1 MVKINPNS
9 KAYNEGIKVGD
20 YVESINGQ
28 NTKGI
33 EHQSAQQMIKNATDQ
48 LMLELTRE
56 SSKTNGTVNGEV
68 HNHIDSQLDYLNSGK
83 MRKPFA
89 HNAPSEH
96 YQGDQKPVGYN
107 QGHGYLGIQGNHVP
121 SNQAVSYHG
130 NRKPGSSSVWTPNG
144 DSRPTKTYKPVSFS
158 HHQSPSHSS
167 QNIPMMVT
175 VNTNRVKSRTA
186 PASPVFQR
194 QYRTAPTSPVM
205 FQSVLKIPPLSP
217 RSAKRDPD
225 TNDRDLYR
233 GQQQTYGGVSASE
246 KNVSADN
253 SAWSLPIKIE
263 AKKQNPDY
271 NSQQSAS
278 HDSPRSYGSPR
289 SQSFFPPPRDFASGH
304 GELPREIPVVFKGIS
319 ESIKGLRQVP
329 VEVDQGQNP
338 DLARSVNIERSP
350 IQRALLREQFS
361 STDADGHQGQQ
372 SPGAS
377 VGSPRREI
385 PIQIRRGPF
394 SSQTSLESD
403 SKPDSPRQIRIEHDK
418 KKADLEKRRIDLE
431 RDINNVIYEAIKQ
444 VPIYDKQTKQEI
456 KPNTIGKYPDI
467 APPPYGAQQSEYII
481 PTKVESQREK
491 RVEEALQHQ
500 LQADKKKTFQKDWEE
515 MQQDHS
521 MSYATLPGKKSST
534 GDLRSRQMFEPD
546 PGSYST
552 LPSFGHKVRRSG
564 SPKLQRNIVHDD
576 DVCFSDIEGGR
587 GKAQPSWRPQHSPL
601 LSRHVWKPNVQPT
614 QVQNTP
620 WAPTASP
627 DQQRRDLSRA
637 PMSRAPMSRS
647 LSESQSYP
655 TRQEEAIGL
664 RQERRG
670 FIPIQIQHEQKPRKV
685 GEGSCD
691 DERDSSL
698 SSFDTIDSSDPK
710 INGTQPPI
718 KSSPKPG
725 VWKPGIQ
732 HSSQAPSFTEKSQTE
747 GNQSPSLKEIPQRW
761 SPGGPSNTAHK
772 GYRPI
777 RTDFSRAPS
786 NISAIT
792 APESYTKSL
801 AKSEESYSSWKP
813 TQRVA
818 PTNTES
824 LPTSALSPPQPLSS
838 SHQDASPVS
847 NHHDKKPEI
856 LENGNSTVS
865 PPPVHNGLDHHVS
878 TSMLHLKDEPSH
890 LPPSQSPY
898 ITLLQKNRDDEE
910 VLYYTATGG
919 RNEGQTKPQGQEGKI
934 PKGAIYLGKSESM
947 EGDVK
952 HTDTYYAVPSEEKTT
967 VTTTKVSSPKRYED
981 IGPID
986 EESGM
991 PLSFRKNVEED
1002 KQHDWYKQ
1010 MYKSLHRTKKKEGT
1024 ESATN
1029 NYKPTYQFPDDD
1041 DDTKSLDVTEP
1052 SSTSEP
1058 LTEESK
1064 SYFSLASPKSAFSPT
1079 SPSLSSKCSELSPSS
1094 PKLADIS
1101 PQNSHLS
1108 PRGGEKTSPGS
1119 HHQFS
1124 HSAINDTSSAK
1135 LSSWSKSEKSEKT
1148 DKSEKSD
1155 KSKFSITSVS
1165 ESLRRDAKFPSGKKD
1180 KSDEVFFEKSGSK
1193 SDDEQDVNPYRPS
1206 YDKPS
1211 RSVRGDINS
1220 GYLSEPEYRSKMR
1233 SKSTSNV
1240 SKTARALSDPCFTR
1254 DIGTLPTD
1262 LEEFIKYLDEWSPA
1276 SARSTLEVYRN
1287 QPRSIVD
1294 YEPGFS
1300 SIAFRESKTQRSDRP
1315 KSYTGLSPAERE
1327 KEAKKRSRLFKRHKA
1342 GSHNPPP
1349 ELPGQYSTYTEGK
1362 HSFITGKKL
1371 ESSGSADD
1379 VDSYKKIQ
1387 KGGEIPI
1394 KGLQKPAPEK
1404 SPKTIQSQTKSS
1416 NEPIK
1421 SSETYHQKLSKSQN
1435 NHLFSKPNTTHET
1448 NEKSV
1453 YRTNGSIPSSIIPNP
1468 PVRNPLR
1475 ISIPSSKPSRSR
1487 PNRSSQSAAQQL
1499 GVKSPPPARINGV
1512 DEEINDS
1519 SAFRHLTTEE
1529 LRSQQRPSDKDQR
1542 RREEEESYRK
1552 RRLEQIYEEE
1562 RRKKILQQQADIAS
1576 RKHSDFLF
1584 NPTNQQQVPSQKSP
1598 IPNDRFEYGTVPED
1612 RRRGFKIQGKA
1623 KGLYNFTAHNS
1634 RELAFRKGDI
1644 LYLIRQIDANW
1655 FEGERNGRI
1664 GIFPVNYVEVLTSI
1678 EEASTAARQSEGQAR
1693 AKYTFNSQTSVELP
1707 LNKGDIVTLLRNVD
1721 DNWFEGRVGN
1731 RQGIFPVAYVEVL
1744 QEPSTPLITP
1754 APSVITTPMTGRGTP
1769 EMLSPVSY
1777 DGAPTPPPQ
1786 PSPGAFTMQ
1795 SDNLGSRYATSP
1807 RDQHFSQQQDDSRL
1821 RSQRHENIS
1830 PQRFEGVQSQ
1840 RHYDNSLSSRHMNGG
1855 YSSPQQ
1861 HSFSDFSAR
1870 SQRSPQQIRKDNPP
1884 SLNITAKSV
1893 STPNVS
1899 MTSKSR
1905 NFSKGTRQEEDLAIA
1920 RYRAIYAYRPQNEDE
1935 LELLEGDEIYV
1946 MEKCDDGWYVGTSG
1960 RTGMFG
1966 TFPGN
1971 YVTRSQ

>member
-175 VNTNRVKSRTA
+175 VNTNRGSRLTKNFKNTADIGGHWQTPPSSCPSTPPRPRLPKHFKPTPFIPRDSPPPVLPRHFTDYNESDTSLSQSFPPSPPLRQRTFLSDISPSSDEGTHRFRPVIPSPKLLRRTNYKDFSSASSDSLSEPQPVVQTQHSLQRTFHGNSPSQSVEEGNNAPNFTQSVKELRKKFFQDVTHSSDENTSKSEIVVPPTKSVQRMIENFISPEEQKRDAKIPQMKKLKGKTPPPISPKPVRRKLTENDTKNVNVNVLTETPARSAFWQVVPVRGKEEEPMNSTITVTRSSVISSMPSQKAISQERVHKNDVESNKEKPSPKFLRRRKFFDSSSDHEEGTRKSRSV
-186 PASPVFQR
+186 PASPRLTLR
-194 QYRTAPTSPVM
+194 QFWRDYSPSSDGSSEV
-205 FQSVLKIPPLSP
+205 VPLKKSLKSK
-217 RSAKRDPD
+217 RS
-225 TNDRDLYR
+225 
-233 GQQQTYGGVSASE
+233 
-246 KNVSADN
+246 
-253 SAWSLPIKIE
+253 
-263 AKKQNPDY
+263 
-271 NSQQSAS
+271 
-278 HDSPRSYGSPR
+278 
-289 SQSFFPPPRDFASGH
+289 
-304 GELPREIPVVFKGIS
+304 
-319 ESIKGLRQVP
+319 KGLSLFGRM
-329 VEVDQGQNP
+329 
-338 DLARSVNIERSP
+338 RRK
-350 IQRALLREQFS
+350 LL
-361 STDADGHQGQQ
+361 DMG
-372 SPGAS
+372 
-377 VGSPRREI
+377 I
-385 PIQIRRGPF
+385 P
-394 SSQTSLESD
+394 
-403 SKPDSPRQIRIEHDK
+403 
-418 KKADLEKRRIDLE
+418 
-431 RDINNVIYEAIKQ
+431 
-444 VPIYDKQTKQEI
+444 
-456 KPNTIGKYPDI
+456 
-467 APPPYGAQQSEYII
+467 
-481 PTKVESQREK
+481 
-491 RVEEALQHQ
+491 
-500 LQADKKKTFQKDWEE
+500 
-515 MQQDHS
+515 
-521 MSYATLPGKKSST
+521 
-534 GDLRSRQMFEPD
+534 
-546 PGSYST
+546 
-552 LPSFGHKVRRSG
+552 
-564 SPKLQRNIVHDD
+564 
-576 DVCFSDIEGGR
+576 
-587 GKAQPSWRPQHSPL
+587 
-601 LSRHVWKPNVQPT
+601 
-614 QVQNTP
+614 
-620 WAPTASP
+620 
-627 DQQRRDLSRA
+627 
-637 PMSRAPMSRS
+637 
-647 LSESQSYP
+647 
-655 TRQEEAIGL
+655 
-664 RQERRG
+664 
-670 FIPIQIQHEQKPRKV
+670 V

-919 RNEGQTKPQGQEGKI
+919 RNEGQTKPQGQENGYPKDIEFVGDPILVTEEGKI